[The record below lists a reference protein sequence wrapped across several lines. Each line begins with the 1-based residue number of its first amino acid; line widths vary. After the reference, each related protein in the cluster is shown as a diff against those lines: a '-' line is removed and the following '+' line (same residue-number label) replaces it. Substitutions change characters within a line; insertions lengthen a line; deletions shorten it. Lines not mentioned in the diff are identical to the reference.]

1 MKLTHF
7 KSDQLQLRLA
17 PPPPQNN
24 PPTPGHNFFLPCM
37 ANSRGWGL
45 LSCQIPP
52 VGGGDE
58 KRGQID
64 SSLSA
69 VQHFSL
75 FAQLNSAILSILM
88 CNVFVSINVFFV
100 IALGF
105 KLRLHAV
112 MTPVYGFSIVI
123 TLLTLK
129 LIER

>member
-17 PPPPQNN
+17 PPPPKQSPHPRAQFFSPLYGKFAGLGTLELSNS
-24 PPTPGHNFFLPCM
+24 PG
-37 ANSRGWGL
+37 R
-45 LSCQIPP
+45 
-52 VGGGDE
+52 GGDE

>member
-1 MKLTHF
+1 MGLGTLKL
-7 KSDQLQLRLA
+7 S
-17 PPPPQNN
+17 N
-24 PPTPGHNFFLPCM
+24 PSG
-37 ANSRGWGL
+37 RG
-45 LSCQIPP
+45 
-52 VGGGDE
+52 GGGDE

-64 SSLSA
+64 SNLSA

-88 CNVFVSINVFFV
+88 CNFFVSINVFFV

>member
-17 PPPPQNN
+17 PPPKQSPHPRAQFFSPLYGKFAGLGTLELSNS
-24 PPTPGHNFFLPCM
+24 PG
-37 ANSRGWGL
+37 G
-45 LSCQIPP
+45 
-52 VGGGDE
+52 GGGDE

-88 CNVFVSINVFFV
+88 CNVFVLINVFFV

>member
-1 MKLTHF
+1 M
-7 KSDQLQLRLA
+7 
-17 PPPPQNN
+17 
-24 PPTPGHNFFLPCM
+24 
-37 ANSRGWGL
+37 
-45 LSCQIPP
+45 
-52 VGGGDE
+52 GGGDE

-100 IALGF
+100 IAVGF
-105 KLRLHAV
+105 KLRLHDV

>member
-1 MKLTHF
+1 M
-7 KSDQLQLRLA
+7 
-17 PPPPQNN
+17 
-24 PPTPGHNFFLPCM
+24 
-37 ANSRGWGL
+37 
-45 LSCQIPP
+45 
-52 VGGGDE
+52 GGGDE